1 MKKVIISIVCVLSA
15 IAAMVI
21 GYNVNADEY
30 SELIM
35 NEIDVYGRMYAG
47 EISEQEA
54 ENLVV
59 ILECNYYAAELDK
72 EESLVTTSIDNN
84 NIEETTTTTT
94 EVIIEEKTSTEE
106 TTTTEIIST
115 EIVEDNNTIV
125 TTSIDNNNIEE
136 TTTTTTE
143 ITEATTVMTEKTTTT
158 SNTIDN
164 KASNATKNN
173 IVEDSNDNTIDNN
186 NIDNNNTIDN
196 KTFDNNNIIENS
208 NLDNSNTIDNKVSD
222 SEDID
227 YQNIKN
233 ETIMNLINIWGD
245 YYSNAITFEEA
256 KSRELNILLT
266 YYGLADNMPEIT
278 CSTFNN

>member
-15 IAAMVI
+15 ITAMVI

-72 EESLVTTSIDNN
+72 EESLATTSIDNN
-84 NIEETTTTTT
+84 NIEETA
-94 EVIIEEKTSTEE
+94 
-106 TTTTEIIST
+106 
-115 EIVEDNNTIV
+115 
-125 TTSIDNNNIEE
+125 
-136 TTTTTTE
+136 TTTTE
-143 ITEATTVMTEKTTTT
+143 ITEATKVMTEETTIT

-164 KASNATKNN
+164 KVSNATKNN

-196 KTFDNNNIIENS
+196 NTIDNKTFDNNNIIESS

-256 KSRELNILLT
+256 KSRELNTLLT